1 MTGSRAW
8 PTLPSSTHYTMHWL
22 TRFVWVA
29 AMASPLLVRGQW
41 EDISNQLLIEGTTQA
56 SWLGCGMSMAD
67 FNMDGLADLTLA
79 NSNGTVL
86 AYAQEESGQFTLVHI
101 IEGTEQ
107 AQGVAWF
114 DADGDDDLD
123 LMVTRRFARIQ
134 LFMRSDE
141 TLVEEAPDRGIPAN
155 VDWECRGLAI
165 ADYDADG
172 DLDVYVCLYHDGT
185 TGLSPNLLFANDGNG
200 FFTDVTEAAGVG
212 NGIQHTFQAI
222 WFDYDL
228 DGDLDLW
235 VINDRDVYPNA
246 LYQNQGNGTFIDVA
260 PDLNAAQV
268 IFGMTATVGDYDN
281 DGDMELF
288 CTNIEN
294 EPNLMLDRNGPLY
307 QSVAP
312 QLGVDG
318 LQYSWGACW
327 VDADGDMWSDLMV
340 GTYRFPNT
348 LPYDNYYYQNSENGQ
363 VFSDETAS
371 WPNEQTQLYCVGVMD
386 VNQDLA
392 PDVVGFGNMP
402 FLQILKN
409 TTPQEANPPGRL
421 SIRLCATESNRWAI
435 GALIEVHAGGQT
447 QTQLVSNG
455 SDYMTQQAD
464 AHFFGVA
471 DVDVVDSVVVH
482 WPDGM
487 REVWKNVPPN
497 TEMMLVQKSTTAA
510 MSMSGA
516 LCEGDTVHVTV
527 PYDAPLQFWNG
538 EPFDGVV
545 VAVTE
550 PGEYVLTSQ
559 WMGGLFEWT
568 DTLVVNEEPAHA
580 LTIEWSEP
588 LCAGDLGLLS
598 WAADPDLEVSFGGD
612 FWPASNAN
620 VPFPA
625 DSLTVFTLD
634 TASGCAETHLFVL
647 PEPPVLG
654 LYLDYMP
661 APCHDDVAQIE
672 GAGFGGTPPY
682 LLNWNG
688 ADQSDLEPGWLSM
701 TLTDAQGCVVD
712 SVLEVVI
719 PDPLD
724 MSVAVVNEDAG
735 SDASIALSISGGTP
749 PYNVLWNTGE
759 TGDTVLTNLTE
770 GLYSWVIEDAQGCL
784 LLGLQDI
791 INVGTTE
798 HSASAWSWT
807 SSASEWRLQAGLGV
821 ESGVTLEVLDFTGAL
836 QFRESLEPGSMW
848 RVDRN
853 VIPTHGVLRVL
864 GRDGVLFSTVY

>member
-1 MTGSRAW
+1 M
-8 PTLPSSTHYTMHWL
+8 MHRL
-22 TRFVWVA
+22 TWFVLAV
-29 AMASPLLVRGQW
+29 LLVQPFAVRGQW
-41 EDISNQLLIEGTTQA
+41 QDISNQLLIEGTTQA

-67 FNMDGLADLTLA
+67 FNLDGLPDLTLA

-86 AYAQEESGQFTLVHI
+86 AYAQEDNGEFSLVHI

-134 LFMRSDE
+134 LFMRSEE
-141 TLVEEAPDRGIPAN
+141 TLVEEAPDRGFPAN
-155 VDWECRGLAI
+155 VDWECRGLSI
-165 ADYDADG
+165 ADYDQDG
-172 DLDVYVCLYHDGT
+172 DLDVYVCMYHDGT
-185 TGLSPNLLFANDGNG
+185 TGLSPNLLFANDGSG

-260 PDLNAAQV
+260 PDLNAAQA

-281 DGDMELF
+281 DGEMELF

-307 QSVAP
+307 QSVGAL
-312 QLGVDG
+312 LGVDG
-318 LQYSWGACW
+318 MQYSWGACW

-363 VFSDETAS
+363 VFSDETAA

-392 PDVVGFGNMP
+392 PDVIGFGNMP
-402 FLQILKN
+402 FLQVLKN
-409 TTPQEANPPGRL
+409 TTAEEELAPGRL
-421 SIRLCATESNRWAI
+421 SVRLCATETNRWAI

-447 QTQLVSNG
+447 QTQFVSNG
-455 SDYMTQQAD
+455 SDFMTQQAD
-464 AHFFGVA
+464 AHYFGLA
-471 DVDVVDSVVVH
+471 DVAIVDSVVVK

-487 REVWKNVPPN
+487 REVWMNVEPN
-497 TEMMLVQKSTTAA
+497 TELMLIQKSTTAA
-510 MSMSGA
+510 LGISGA
-516 LCEGDTVHVTV
+516 LCDEGAIQVTV
-527 PYDAPLQFWNG
+527 PFEAPIQLWNG
-538 EPFDGVV
+538 DPFDGTVIE
-545 VAVTE
+545 VTE

-568 DTLVVNEEPAHA
+568 ETLVVEEEPAHVF
-580 LTIEWSEP
+580 TVEWSAP
-588 LCAGDLGLLS
+588 SCAGEAGLLA
-598 WAADPDLEVSFGGD
+598 WTAEAGLEVEFGGLL
-612 FWPASNAN
+612 WPSSEIN

-625 DSLTVFTLD
+625 DSLVVVTTDTV
-634 TASGCAETHLFVL
+634 SGCVETHQFVL

-654 LYLDYMP
+654 LYLDYSP

-672 GAGFGGTPPY
+672 GAGYGGTPPY

-688 ADQSDLEPGWLSM
+688 ADQSDLQPGFLSM
-701 TLTDAQGCVVD
+701 SLTDAQGCVVD
-712 SVLEVVI
+712 SVMEIVI

-724 MSVAVVNEDAG
+724 MSATVINEDVG
-735 SDASIALSISGGTP
+735 GDASISLSISGGTP
-749 PYNVLWNTGE
+749 PYNVLWNTGAI
-759 TGDTVLTNLTE
+759 GDTVLSNLTE
-770 GLYSWVIEDAQGCL
+770 GLYSWVVEDANGCL

-791 INVGTTE
+791 INVGIGTN
-798 HSASAWSWT
+798 SSLGWAWTPSP
-807 SSASEWRLQAGLGV
+807 AGWRLQLGQGM
-821 ESGVTLEVLDFTGAL
+821 EDGATLEILDFTGSL
-836 QFRESLEPGSMW
+836 QFRETLESQVEW
-848 RVDRN
+848 RVAPGA
-853 VIPTHGVLRVL
+853 IPPHGVLRIL
-864 GRDGVLFSTVY
+864 GRDDVLFSTVY

>member
-1 MTGSRAW
+1 M
-8 PTLPSSTHYTMHWL
+8 MHRL
-22 TRFVWVA
+22 TWFVLAV
-29 AMASPLLVRGQW
+29 LLVQPFAVRGQW
-41 EDISNQLLIEGTTQA
+41 QDISNQLLIEGTTQA

-67 FNMDGLADLTLA
+67 FNLDGLPDLTLA

-86 AYAQEESGQFTLVHI
+86 AYAQEDNGEFSLVHI

-134 LFMRSDE
+134 LFMRSEE
-141 TLVEEAPDRGIPAN
+141 TLVEEAPDRGFPAN
-155 VDWECRGLAI
+155 VDWECRGLSI
-165 ADYDADG
+165 ADYDQDG
-172 DLDVYVCLYHDGT
+172 DLDVYVCMYHDGT
-185 TGLSPNLLFANDGNG
+185 TGLSPNLLFANDGSG

-260 PDLNAAQV
+260 PDLNAAQA

-281 DGDMELF
+281 DGEMELF

-307 QSVAP
+307 QSVGAL
-312 QLGVDG
+312 LGVDG
-318 LQYSWGACW
+318 MQYSWGACW

-363 VFSDETAS
+363 VFSDETAA

-392 PDVVGFGNMP
+392 PDVIGFGNMP
-402 FLQILKN
+402 FLQVLKN
-409 TTPQEANPPGRL
+409 TTAEEELAPGRL
-421 SIRLCATESNRWAI
+421 SVRLCATETNRWAI

-447 QTQLVSNG
+447 QTQFVSNG
-455 SDYMTQQAD
+455 SDFMTQQAD
-464 AHFFGVA
+464 AHYFGLA
-471 DVDVVDSVVVH
+471 DVAIVDSVVVK

-487 REVWKNVPPN
+487 REVWMNVEPN
-497 TEMMLVQKSTTAA
+497 TELMLIQKSTTAA
-510 MSMSGA
+510 LGISGA
-516 LCEGDTVHVTV
+516 LCDEGAIQVTV
-527 PYDAPLQFWNG
+527 PFEAPIQLWNG
-538 EPFDGVV
+538 DPFDGTVIE
-545 VAVTE
+545 VTE

-568 DTLVVNEEPAHA
+568 ETLVVEEEPAHVF
-580 LTIEWSEP
+580 TVEWSAP
-588 LCAGDLGLLS
+588 SCAGEAGLLA
-598 WAADPDLEVSFGGD
+598 WTAEAGLEVEFGGLL
-612 FWPASNAN
+612 WPSSEIN

-625 DSLTVFTLD
+625 DSLVVVTTDTV
-634 TASGCAETHLFVL
+634 SGCVETHQFVL

-654 LYLDYMP
+654 LYLDYSP

-672 GAGFGGTPPY
+672 GAGYGGTPPY

-688 ADQSDLEPGWLSM
+688 ADQSDLQPGFLSM
-701 TLTDAQGCVVD
+701 SLTDAQGCVVD
-712 SVLEVVI
+712 SVMEIVI

-724 MSVAVVNEDAG
+724 MSATVINEDVG
-735 SDASIALSISGGTP
+735 GDASISLSISGGTP
-749 PYNVLWNTGE
+749 PYNVLWNTGAI
-759 TGDTVLTNLTE
+759 GDTVLSNLTE
-770 GLYSWVIEDAQGCL
+770 GLYSWVVEDANDCL

-791 INVGTTE
+791 INVGIGTN
-798 HSASAWSWT
+798 SSLGWAWTPSP
-807 SSASEWRLQAGLGV
+807 AGWRLQLGQGM
-821 ESGVTLEVLDFTGAL
+821 EDGATLEILDFTGSL
-836 QFRESLEPGSMW
+836 QFRETLESQVEW
-848 RVDRN
+848 RVAPGA
-853 VIPTHGVLRVL
+853 IPPHGVLRIL
-864 GRDGVLFSTVY
+864 GRDDVLFSTVY

>member
-1 MTGSRAW
+1 M
-8 PTLPSSTHYTMHWL
+8 MHRL
-22 TRFVWVA
+22 TWFVLAV
-29 AMASPLLVRGQW
+29 LLAQPFAVRGQW
-41 EDISNQLLIEGTTQA
+41 QDISNQLLIEGTTQA

-67 FNMDGLADLTLA
+67 FNLDGLPDLTLA

-86 AYAQEESGQFTLVHI
+86 AYAQEDNGEFSLVHI

-134 LFMRSDE
+134 LFMRSEE
-141 TLVEEAPDRGIPAN
+141 TLVEEAPDRGFPAN
-155 VDWECRGLAI
+155 VDWECRGLSI
-165 ADYDADG
+165 ADYDQDG
-172 DLDVYVCLYHDGT
+172 DLDVYVCMYHDGT
-185 TGLSPNLLFANDGNG
+185 TGLSPNLLFANDGSG

-260 PDLNAAQV
+260 PDLNAAQA

-281 DGDMELF
+281 DGEMELF

-307 QSVAP
+307 QSVGAL
-312 QLGVDG
+312 LGVDG
-318 LQYSWGACW
+318 MQYSWGACW

-363 VFSDETAS
+363 VFSDETAA

-392 PDVVGFGNMP
+392 PDVIGFGNMP
-402 FLQILKN
+402 FLQVLKN
-409 TTPQEANPPGRL
+409 TTAEEELAPGRL
-421 SIRLCATESNRWAI
+421 SVRLCATETNRWAI

-447 QTQLVSNG
+447 QTQFVSNG
-455 SDYMTQQAD
+455 SDFMTQQAD
-464 AHFFGVA
+464 AHYFGLA
-471 DVDVVDSVVVH
+471 DVAIVDSVVVK

-487 REVWKNVPPN
+487 REVWMNVEPN
-497 TEMMLVQKSTTAA
+497 TELMLIQKSTTAA
-510 MSMSGA
+510 LGISGA
-516 LCEGDTVHVTV
+516 LCDEGAIQVTV
-527 PYDAPLQFWNG
+527 PFEAPIQLWNG
-538 EPFDGVV
+538 DPFDGTVIE
-545 VAVTE
+545 VTE

-568 DTLVVNEEPAHA
+568 ETLVVEEEPAHVF
-580 LTIEWSEP
+580 TVEWSAP
-588 LCAGDLGLLS
+588 SCAGEAGLLA
-598 WAADPDLEVSFGGD
+598 WTAEAGLEVEFGGLL
-612 FWPASNAN
+612 WPSSEIN

-625 DSLTVFTLD
+625 DSLVVVTTDTV
-634 TASGCAETHLFVL
+634 SGCVETHQFVL

-654 LYLDYMP
+654 LYLDYSP

-672 GAGFGGTPPY
+672 GAGYGGTPPY

-688 ADQSDLEPGWLSM
+688 ADQSDLQPGFLSM
-701 TLTDAQGCVVD
+701 SLTDAQGCVVD
-712 SVLEVVI
+712 SVMEIVI

-724 MSVAVVNEDAG
+724 MSATVINEDVG
-735 SDASIALSISGGTP
+735 GDASISLSISGGTP
-749 PYNVLWNTGE
+749 PYNVLWNTGAI
-759 TGDTVLTNLTE
+759 GDTVLSNLTE
-770 GLYSWVIEDAQGCL
+770 GLYSWVVEDANGCL

-791 INVGTTE
+791 INVGIGTN
-798 HSASAWSWT
+798 SSLGWAWTPSP
-807 SSASEWRLQAGLGV
+807 AGWRLQLGQGM
-821 ESGVTLEVLDFTGAL
+821 EDGATLEILDFTGSL
-836 QFRESLEPGSMW
+836 QFRETLESQVEW
-848 RVDRN
+848 RVAPGA
-853 VIPTHGVLRVL
+853 IPPHGVLRIL
-864 GRDGVLFSTVY
+864 GRDDVLFSTVY

>member
-1 MTGSRAW
+1 M
-8 PTLPSSTHYTMHWL
+8 MHRL
-22 TRFVWVA
+22 TWFVLAV
-29 AMASPLLVRGQW
+29 LLAQPFAVRGQW
-41 EDISNQLLIEGTTQA
+41 QDISNQLLIEGTTQA

-67 FNMDGLADLTLA
+67 FNLDGLPDLTLA

-86 AYAQEESGQFTLVHI
+86 AYAQEDNGEFSLVHI

-134 LFMRSDE
+134 LFMRSEE
-141 TLVEEAPDRGIPAN
+141 TLVEEAPDRGFPAN
-155 VDWECRGLAI
+155 VDWECRGLSI
-165 ADYDADG
+165 ADYDQDG
-172 DLDVYVCLYHDGT
+172 DLDVYVCMYHDGT
-185 TGLSPNLLFANDGNG
+185 TGLSPNLLFANDGSG

-260 PDLNAAQV
+260 PDLNAAQA

-281 DGDMELF
+281 DGEMELF

-307 QSVAP
+307 QSVGAL
-312 QLGVDG
+312 LGVDG
-318 LQYSWGACW
+318 MQYSWGACW

-363 VFSDETAS
+363 VFSDETAA

-402 FLQILKN
+402 FLQVLKN
-409 TTPQEANPPGRL
+409 TTAEEELAPGRL
-421 SIRLCATESNRWAI
+421 SVRLCATETNRWAI

-447 QTQLVSNG
+447 QTQFVSNG
-455 SDYMTQQAD
+455 SDFMTQQAD
-464 AHFFGVA
+464 AHYFGLA
-471 DVDVVDSVVVH
+471 DVAIVDSVVVK

-487 REVWKNVPPN
+487 REVWMNVEPN
-497 TEMMLVQKSTTAA
+497 TELMLIQKSTTAA
-510 MSMSGA
+510 LGISGA
-516 LCEGDTVHVTV
+516 LCDEGAIQVTV
-527 PYDAPLQFWNG
+527 PFEAPIQLWNG
-538 EPFDGVV
+538 DPFDGTVIE
-545 VAVTE
+545 VTE

-568 DTLVVNEEPAHA
+568 ETLVVEEEPAHVF
-580 LTIEWSEP
+580 TVEWSAP
-588 LCAGDLGLLS
+588 SCAGEAGLLA
-598 WAADPDLEVSFGGD
+598 WTAEAGLEVEFGGLL
-612 FWPASNAN
+612 WPSSEIN

-625 DSLTVFTLD
+625 DSLVVVTTDTV
-634 TASGCAETHLFVL
+634 SGCVETHQFVL

-654 LYLDYMP
+654 LYLDYSP

-672 GAGFGGTPPY
+672 GAGYGGTPPY

-688 ADQSDLEPGWLSM
+688 ADQSDLQPGFLSM
-701 TLTDAQGCVVD
+701 SLTDAQGCVVD
-712 SVLEVVI
+712 SVMEIVI

-724 MSVAVVNEDAG
+724 MSATVINEDVG
-735 SDASIALSISGGTP
+735 GDASISLSISGGTP
-749 PYNVLWNTGE
+749 PYNVLWNTGAI
-759 TGDTVLTNLTE
+759 GDTVLSNLTE
-770 GLYSWVIEDAQGCL
+770 GLYSWVVEDANGCL

-791 INVGTTE
+791 INVGIGTN
-798 HSASAWSWT
+798 SSLGWAWTPSP
-807 SSASEWRLQAGLGV
+807 AGWRLQLGQGM
-821 ESGVTLEVLDFTGAL
+821 EDGATLEILDFTGSL
-836 QFRESLEPGSMW
+836 QFRETLESQVEW
-848 RVDRN
+848 RVAPGA
-853 VIPTHGVLRVL
+853 IPPHGVLRIL
-864 GRDGVLFSTVY
+864 GRDDVLFSTVY